1 MRILIRITVL
11 ITLTMA
17 AVLVYLALTSASR
30 ITDKTEL
37 VTIKAA
43 EFSYYPAGEYLHGN
57 YPVNPPAAIVRF
69 TDDFLIMKRQVSQA
83 EYAACVS
90 DGACKAP
97 DRARRAAAFPDLPV
111 VGISW
116 VDATA
121 YAAWLSIRTGYRYK
135 LPSYAQ
141 WVYAAGSAYKEDEV
155 IKASDPNDPAQR
167 WLAEY
172 ELEARRKT
180 TGDIRL
186 KTFGGYGVSST
197 GLLDI
202 GGNVWEWTDT
212 CSSRQLLDKDSV
224 ALSAPEANCGIR
236 VVAGRHRGYIADFIR
251 DPRGGACSVGI
262 PPTNLGFRLIRDASP
277 K

>member
-1 MRILIRITVL
+1 MGNPIKITAAA
-11 ITLTMA
+11 TLTMA
-17 AVLVYLALTSASR
+17 ALLAYLALTSATR
-30 ITDKTEL
+30 ITYTTEL
-37 VTIKAA
+37 VTIKAG
-43 EFSYYPAGEYLHGN
+43 EFTYYPAGQYLHDN
-57 YPVNPPAAIVRF
+57 FPVNPPAVRVRF

-90 DGACKAP
+90 DGGCKAP
-97 DRARRAAAFPDLPV
+97 DRAQRRAASPDLPAT
-111 VGISW
+111 GISW

-121 YAAWLSIRTGYRYK
+121 YAQWLSNRTGYRYS

-141 WVYAAGSAYKEDEV
+141 WVYAAGSAYKEDEL

-180 TGDIRL
+180 TGDVRV

-197 GLLDI
+197 GLLDA
-202 GGNVWEWTDT
+202 GGNVWEWTNT
-212 CSSRQLLDKDSV
+212 CSSRQWLDENSV
-224 ALSAPEANCGIR
+224 ALSAPETNCGIR

-262 PPTNLGFRLIRDASP
+262 PPTNLGFRLIRRSAA
-277 K
+277 